1 MFPRL
6 SLDQGALPVCE
17 SAVYLLKGTDKT
29 LVMQEAARLQV
40 FEGGVVIVSPM
51 GERLELADVEIA
63 DANLIKHEIVLRPR
77 GQ

>member
-6 SLDQGALPVCE
+6 SLEQEALPVCE

-29 LVMQEAARLQV
+29 LVMQEAARLQA
-40 FEGGVVIVSPM
+40 FEGGVVIVSPI
-51 GERLELADVEIA
+51 GERLELADVEIV

>member
-1 MFPRL
+1 M
-6 SLDQGALPVCE
+6 CE
-17 SAVYLLKGTDKT
+17 SSVYLLKGGEKT
-29 LVMQEAARLQV
+29 MVMEEAARLQV
-40 FEGGVVIVSPM
+40 HEGGVVCVSAL

>member
-1 MFPRL
+1 M
-6 SLDQGALPVCE
+6 CE
-17 SAVYLLKGTDKT
+17 SSVYLLKGAEKT
-29 LVMQEAARLQV
+29 MVMEEAARLQV
-40 FEGGVVIVSPM
+40 FEGGVVIVSAL

>member
-1 MFPRL
+1 L
-6 SLDQGALPVCE
+6 VKGAE
-17 SAVYLLKGTDKT
+17 KT

-40 FEGGVVIVSPM
+40 LEGGVVCVSVL

-77 GQ
+77 GH